1 MENSYL
7 SVIIEK
13 ASFMWK
19 FFRQRK
25 SAAHLSD
32 EALAATY
39 RDIGGNELIGLLYDR
54 YAQYLFGFCMKYMGD
69 EEMAKDIVADIFLK
83 LFEDLKRFEVRQF
96 KSWITR
102 VAYNACMTK
111 LTIMNKRI
119 PIGEEHLA
127 WEEDE
132 SVVKLSEISPG
143 ELATALAE
151 LKPEQKVCI
160 QMFYL
165 EKKSYQLISEQIG
178 YDIKKVKSY
187 IQNGKRNLELYFRC
201 NHEKE
206 QRKATGYG
214 KS

>member
-1 MENSYL
+1 
-7 SVIIEK
+7 
-13 ASFMWK
+13 
-19 FFRQRK
+19 
-25 SAAHLSD
+25 
-32 EALAATY
+32 
-39 RDIGGNELIGLLYDR
+39 
-54 YAQYLFGFCMKYMGD
+54 
-69 EEMAKDIVADIFLK
+69 
-83 LFEDLKRFEVRQF
+83 
-96 KSWITR
+96 
-102 VAYNACMTK
+102 MTK
-111 LTIMNKRI
+111 LTVMNKRI